1 MTTKQKPSKPKRAAK
16 PAPKPAAKAAK
27 AAMIKKPAPD
37 AATKK
42 AAVKKPAAKRRR
54 RLDPDYVP
62 HAGESYMSAKQRAY
76 FENALIRMRADLML
90 GVEKTVSHMQEGPK
104 SIPDENDRASKESEF
119 AIELRER
126 DRDRSLLRKIE
137 RALNAIHSGDYGKCE
152 ECSCPIGVA
161 RLIARPVATLCIE
174 CKRLQEQR
182 EKMHLA

>member
-1 MTTKQKPSKPKRAAK
+1 MTKKTTAAAAAAK
-16 PAPKPAAKAAK
+16 P
-27 AAMIKKPAPD
+27 
-37 AATKK
+37 
-42 AAVKKPAAKRRR
+42 KRRR

-62 HAGESYMSAKQRAY
+62 RVDEPYMSAKQLAW
-76 FENALIRMRADLML
+76 FENALLQMRAELML

-126 DRDRSLLRKIE
+126 DRDRSLLRKID
-137 RALNAIHSGDYGKCE
+137 RALSAIQSGDYGKCD
-152 ECSCPIGVA
+152 ECACPIGVE
-161 RLIARPVATLCIE
+161 RLIARPVAALCIE